1 MVEDQTM
8 QRNHE
13 QTRVFIFIVD
23 AFLHRG
29 SGGCLFTWLWLLCI
43 ESISEM
49 RERVRYPWVVL
60 GFITM
65 HILELPGLVELIQG
79 S

>member
-1 MVEDQTM
+1 MNKPGYFFV
-8 QRNHE
+8 
-13 QTRVFIFIVD
+13 VD

-29 SGGCLFTWLWLLCI
+29 SGGCLFAWLWLLCI
-43 ESISEM
+43 ESVSEM
-49 RERVRYPWVVL
+49 RERVKYLWVVL
-60 GFITM
+60 SFITM